1 MATAAYAL
9 ELEKVLQDDLTCGIC
24 LDFFNNPVL
33 IIKCSHTFCKECISR
48 HYKRSRAN
56 PFCPKC
62 RGELH
67 PNILVEN
74 RSLANIVGSFQQVKT
89 QRSKRQKENGLEFWR
104 DYQEASGSQDLKLS
118 VDFGLHQLKDVVKI
132 AEIPQQ
138 IEAAIEAATAWSRDS
153 ITMKDSVSQIKN
165 SLREGFSVMRK
176 YISHQEEAVLN
187 FVDKEYT
194 AAQQRMN
201 LISEQLSARTH
212 ELLELQNNSEELM
225 KTTSLD
231 QEIHTG
237 SLIEVDKAKHDVQK
251 IYSMIQTVEEFK
263 RQLGMSVLE
272 KYPIQ
277 LLQEPSPGTNSVK
290 EIHTNAAEGG
300 TASSISS
307 SKSQESLD
315 QRSLQ
320 ETSSC
325 SSAVSPASD
334 SPVPMIRS
342 QYSQWASSVT
352 FDLERLNHRLEL
364 SENKRKVIVS
374 HSPLENDHSP
384 KKFRKSQVLA
394 SQGFSEGCHYWE
406 VNTRDCLGW
415 AVGVARA
422 EIDSSDKLGRN
433 ELSWCIE
440 WSGNRLS
447 AWHRNKETPISKE
460 KPLLVGV
467 FLDIPKKHLHFHSLT
482 GKETNLHCF
491 NINVANPVYP
501 AFWIYGMDVG
511 GSLTIRDVKRS

>member
-1 MATAAYAL
+1 MASAGGRVPVWLKA
-9 ELEKVLQDDLTCGIC
+9 EDLQCSIC
-24 LDFFNNPVL
+24 LGLLRSPATL
-33 IIKCSHTFCKECISR
+33 LCGHSFCGACIGR
-48 HYKRSRAN
+48 WEEAKA
-56 PFCPKC
+56 KC
-62 RGELH
+62 RGRGC
-67 PNILVEN
+67 PNCGRGLPKRLPERNVLLETLLQLY
-74 RSLANIVGSFQQVKT
+74 RRAAAAPTEGGLGEGHGLLAPDESEVPCAAAAKGGGVQ
-89 QRSKRQKENGLEFWR
+89 
-104 DYQEASGSQDLKLS
+104 
-118 VDFGLHQLKDVVKI
+118 DVVKI